1 MAYNWRKFDMKKIL
15 FSTLLLLAMA
25 IGATA
30 QTETLT
36 VNDGD
41 ATSSYVPVYGFYAD
55 AYLKCEYVIP
65 STQIEDM
72 ANGTI
77 SAMKFYLSTPATDS
91 WGDANFQIFMNE
103 VSETTIDAY
112 YGQEGAT
119 LVYEGALDGTQSEME
134 ITFTN
139 DYVYNGGN
147 LLIGV
152 YNTVTGSYKSATFS
166 GASATGAGASG
177 AGAASGAV
185 TTNQRNF
192 LPKNTFTYTPGVLP
206 TCYRPTSLAVSDV
219 DLTSA
224 TLSWNAQ
231 GSETAWQICINGD
244 EDNLVNVTTNP
255 YTLEN
260 LTAATVYSVKVR
272 ANCGE
277 TDGVSTWSNIVNFT
291 TPYCAVADMC
301 EISYTLTDSYGDG
314 WNGSSAINVVD
325 VATSEVIATLKLST
339 GSSLDGT
346 LSVCNGRN
354 LSFVWVTG
362 SYDNECSYVVY
373 DVNDDE
379 IFSGSGAMSEA
390 VNYTVNCSSCKKPAN
405 LQTSTLGPRFAT
417 LTWTAGAD
425 ETAWQVCINNDE
437 ENLIN
442 VTAATYEMTGLTP
455 ETDYSVKVRSV
466 CSAELQSNWAILDF
480 TTTELCPAPSNITV
494 SNITTTTADVAWEGI
509 AEGYN
514 LRYRPSSTPMATV
527 KLTVGDV
534 WGDGS
539 GYQMLLDADATA
551 YGTII
556 PTSGALTSGGDV
568 DASIYDE
575 FEYKIPEEADGAL
588 STTNIVINN
597 TIEIAIPAGIYDWCI
612 TNPTPGD
619 RMWIAASNGNVGGR
633 QDDYEFVAGATYEFT
648 VAIDPNGSGNDAVEV
663 VITGASKARKATR
676 DEEWIVVND
685 VTSPHALTGL
695 TPGQC
700 YEVQVMSTCGA
711 DGESAWTSSKYFTTI
726 SSCPNITN
734 LVVTDTTENSATLAW
749 TGYQENY
756 NVRYREAATSP
767 IIYFTDFEEG
777 IPEGWTIVDSDGD
790 GFNWES
796 HINTGTGNHSTHS
809 GDGVVCSASYDNN
822 GTGALYPDNWLISP
836 QVTLGG
842 HVSFYANGQDGSYS
856 AEHFAIYVST
866 TDTDPASFTQV
877 SEEFIATSSYLE
889 YTADL
894 SSYSGQGY
902 VAIRHFNI
910 SDMFILN
917 VDDFGIYD
925 ADIPAGDWINL
936 TATDA
941 TITLNNLNPN
951 TTYEWQV
958 QGVCE
963 NDVLTDWSAINV
975 FTTPLPTSAT
985 IEEATLAIYPNPNN
999 GMFNIEFGGIEGEA
1013 TYQLIDARGSIVAT
1027 NNINVANGETMS
1039 FSHNLKAGAYFV
1051 RIITTD
1057 KVYVEQ
1063 IVVE

>member
-166 GASATGAGASG
+166 GASATGACVQGYSYSALD
-177 AGAASGAV
+177 AV
-185 TTNQRNF
+185 TTNQRDF

-277 TDGVSTWSNIVNFT
+277 TDGVSTWSNIVNFS

-325 VATSEVIATLKLST
+325 VATSEVIATLKLTT
-339 GSSLDGT
+339 GSSTEGT

-354 LSFVWVTG
+354 LSFVWVSGT
-362 SYDNECSYVVY
+362 YDSECSYEVY

-480 TTTELCPAPSNITV
+480 TTTELCPAPSNVAV
-494 SNITTTTADVAWEGI
+494 SNVTSTTADVTWDGI

-514 LRYRPSSTPMATV
+514 LRYRPTENTMATV

-551 YGTII
+551 YGTTI

-588 STTNIVINN
+588 TTTNIVINN
-597 TIEIAIPAGIYDWCI
+597 TIEIMIPAGIYDWCI

-619 RMWIAASNGNVGGR
+619 RMWIASSNGIGGR
-633 QDDYEFVAGATYEFT
+633 YDDYEFVAGATYEFT

-685 VTSPHALTGL
+685 VTSPHTITGL
-695 TPGQC
+695 TPDQF
-700 YEVQVMSTCGA
+700 YEVQVMSTCGT
-711 DGESAWTSSKYFTTI
+711 DGESEWTSSKYFTTL

-749 TGYQENY
+749 TGYQESY
-756 NVRYREAATSP
+756 NVRYREAATTPATFFDS
-767 IIYFTDFEEG
+767 FEEG
-777 IPEGWTIVDSDGD
+777 LGNWTIYTEGEGAGWFAYDPTAGLSYGPYTGDSVAAA
-790 GFNWES
+790 FSWSN
-796 HINTGTGNHSTHS
+796 ST
-809 GDGVVCSASYDNN
+809 SYN
-822 GTGALYPDNWLISP
+822 ADNWLVTP
-836 QVTLGG
+836 QVTFSKTLKFM
-842 HVSFYANGQDGSYS
+842 VRTNQSFPDDFAVLLSTSGNAIDDFTVTLREMDSVPATGQW
-856 AEHFAIYVST
+856 
-866 TDTDPASFTQV
+866 
-877 SEEFIATSSYLE
+877 EEISI
-889 YTADL
+889 DL
-894 SSYSGQGY
+894 STYEGQTGY
-902 VAIRHFNI
+902 IAIHHVYYDGNYVLI
-910 SDMFILN
+910 
-917 VDDFGIYD
+917 DDFGIYED
-925 ADIPAGDWINL
+925 EIPAGDWINL